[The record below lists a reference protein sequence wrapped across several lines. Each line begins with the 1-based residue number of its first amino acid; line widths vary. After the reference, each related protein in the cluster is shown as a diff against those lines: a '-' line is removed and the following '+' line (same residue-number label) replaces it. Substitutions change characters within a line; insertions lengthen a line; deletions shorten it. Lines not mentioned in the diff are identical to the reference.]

1 MIFRWH
7 SYVFW
12 SLGNDHDV
20 KEGLKGVTSHPTK
33 TTITITRLTMYN
45 HIHHHSITVINIT
58 IIQRYCSIQ

>member
-20 KEGLKGVTSHPTK
+20 KEGLKGVATVTP
-33 TTITITRLTMYN
+33 TIT
-45 HIHHHSITVINIT
+45 SITTTTSIT
-58 IIQRYCSIQ
+58 TASLI